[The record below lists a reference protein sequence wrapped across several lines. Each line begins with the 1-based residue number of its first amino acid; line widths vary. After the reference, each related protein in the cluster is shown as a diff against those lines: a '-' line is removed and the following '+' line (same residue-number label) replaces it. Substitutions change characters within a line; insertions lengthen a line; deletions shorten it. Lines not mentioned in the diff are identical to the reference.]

1 MNTGPE
7 DSQRTS
13 CTLINRVKDLDDAE
27 GWHEFFQRYRRL
39 VMSIA
44 RRHGLEDNEAEEVAQ
59 EVFLRVARNIGLFEL
74 GERTGAFRR
83 WLGQLTHW
91 CAMDA
96 RRKRPPFG
104 AFWPGSG
111 AEDLSAEADRIAAP
125 DSSSPAGEASDRD
138 FHDLLI
144 RRLKQ
149 LVAPKD
155 FRIYQMISFEGMTPV
170 QVAGH
175 FKIRRGTVDTI
186 ICRVR
191 QVARRE
197 LKRLGEGIG

>member
-1 MNTGPE
+1 MNDQPE

-13 CTLINRVKDLDDAE
+13 STLINRVKDLDDAD
-27 GWHEFFQRYRRL
+27 GWEEFFQRYRRL
-39 VMSIA
+39 VLSIA
-44 RRHGLEDNEAEEVAQ
+44 RRHGLEETEAEEVAQ
-59 EVFLRVARNIGLFEL
+59 EVFARVARNIGLFEL
-74 GERTGAFRR
+74 GKRTGAFRR

-96 RRKRPPFG
+96 RRKRPPLG
-104 AFWPGSG
+104 AFWPGAGS
-111 AEDLSAEADRIAAP
+111 EDGPTEADRIPAP
-125 DSSSPAGEASDRD
+125 DSASPAGEVSDRD
-138 FHDLLI
+138 FHDLLV

-170 QVAGH
+170 QVAEH
-175 FKIRRGTVDTI
+175 FKMRRGTVDTVL
-186 ICRVR
+186 CRVR

-197 LKRLGEGIG
+197 LKRLGEAIE